1 MAYCAAYCKEQMMRS
16 ARLHKLSELEIK
28 NAPYQE
34 KDYTINDGGN
44 LYLNVRQYGAKEW
57 LFRYT
62 SPVTGKEGTQALGV
76 TLTFPAQMHVK

>member
-1 MAYCAAYCKEQMMRS
+1 MRS
-16 ARLHKLSELEIK
+16 AQLHKLSELEIK